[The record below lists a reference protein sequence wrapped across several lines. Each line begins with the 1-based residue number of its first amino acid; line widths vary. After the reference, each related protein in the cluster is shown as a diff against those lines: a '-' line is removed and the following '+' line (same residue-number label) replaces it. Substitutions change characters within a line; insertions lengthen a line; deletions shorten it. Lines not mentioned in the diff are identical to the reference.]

1 MTKFLTIT
9 LILMGLCFSACKKPP
24 GSGGQASVKGRVIET
39 NYDATFT
46 LLKGTGPASDA
57 DVYIIYGSDD
67 TYGDKTKTGPDGVF
81 EFKYLRKGS
90 YKIYVYSKIPQD
102 PKPFPSQ
109 EAIYKDASISKRKE
123 VVDVGDIHIIG

>member
-1 MTKFLTIT
+1 MTKFLSI
-9 LILMGLCFSACKKPP
+9 ILVFIGLCFSACKKPP
-24 GSGGQASVKGRVIET
+24 GDGGQASIKGRVIEA
-39 NYDATFT
+39 NYDGTFT

-57 DVYIIYGSDD
+57 DVYIIYGNDA

-102 PKPFPSQ
+102 PKPFPSD
-109 EAIYKDASISKRKE
+109 EAIYKDASISKRKQ
-123 VVDVGDIHIIG
+123 VIDVGDIHIIG